1 MGHDHNH
8 GHSHAEGN
16 IKVAFFLNI
25 SFTIIE
31 IVGGILTNSV
41 AIMSDAVHDLGDSI
55 SLGLAWYFQNLSKK
69 GRDHNYS
76 YGYRRFSL
84 LGAIINSTILFVG
97 SILIIKEAIPRIIN
111 PEVAHAEG
119 MIYFALVG
127 ILANGLAAF
136 KMMRGKTMNE
146 RVVYLHLLE
155 DVLGWVA
162 VLIGAI
168 IMYFYDIPEID
179 PIMSLMIAVYIIYGV
194 IKNIKQ
200 SMNILLQ
207 GVPNDVDLKKIE
219 SFLANHELI
228 EGYHDLHIWSMDGTF
243 NVFTV
248 HIELKENIDKSI
260 NPKNIIKKGLVE
272 LGVDHPTIEFHEH
285 DDEDCDLD

>member
-8 GHSHAEGN
+8 DQDHAEGN
-16 IKVAFFLNI
+16 IKVAFFLNLA
-25 SFTIIE
+25 FTVIE
-31 IVGGILTNSV
+31 IFGGFYTNSI

-84 LGAIINSTILFVG
+84 LGAIINSTILFAG
-97 SILIIKEAIPRIIN
+97 SIFIIKEAIPRILN
-111 PEVAHAEG
+111 PQVAHAEG
-119 MIYFALVG
+119 MIYFALFG
-127 ILANGLAAF
+127 IAVNGLAAY

-168 IMYFYDIPEID
+168 IMFFFDIPEID
-179 PIMSLMIAVYIIYGV
+179 AILSILIAGYILFNV
-194 IKNIKQ
+194 VKNIKKT
-200 SMNILLQ
+200 MNILLQ
-207 GVPNDVDLKKIE
+207 GVPSDVDMDKIE
-219 SFLANHELI
+219 DF
-228 EGYHDLHIWSMDGTF
+228 F
-243 NVFTV
+243 
-248 HIELKENIDKSI
+248 
-260 NPKNIIKKGLVE
+260 
-272 LGVDHPTIEFHEH
+272 
-285 DDEDCDLD
+285 